1 MAGKKVLYVSGSFGL
16 GHIVRDLAIAKE
28 LRRQAPDVEVS
39 WLAPHPASM
48 LIKEAGEQLH
58 PEAAMIADD
67 NVPAEDAAKS
77 GFKLNLIS
85 YLTKAMGAWAQNVQ
99 AFEQVT
105 SQERFDVVIADE
117 AYEIAVA
124 LGKGQV
130 HLAAPFVMIYDFIG
144 NVAMNWRPMEL
155 LGTYMWNREW
165 AGIRKQFSGG
175 KDLAL
180 FVGELEDVPDTSLG
194 PFLPNR
200 RDLAQEACQ
209 FVGYILPF
217 DPADVADKGALRAEL
232 GYGEEPLI
240 VCAIGGTAVGQDLLT
255 LCAQAYP
262 MLLEQMPNLHMVLV
276 CGPRLDPED
285 LDISQEVDIRGYVPD
300 LYKHFAACDLAVVQ
314 SGNTTTLELTALGR
328 PFLYFPLDDHFEQ
341 QVHVASRLARHRA
354 GTSMT
359 YAETTP
365 RSLTDTVIA
374 SIGTKVAYAPIA
386 TDGAQRAAQVIRR
399 LL

>member
-1 MAGKKVLYVSGSFGL
+1 
-16 GHIVRDLAIAKE
+16 
-28 LRRQAPDVEVS
+28 
-39 WLAPHPASM
+39 
-48 LIKEAGEQLH
+48 
-58 PEAAMIADD
+58 MIADD
-67 NVPAEDAAKS
+67 NGPAEDAARP
-77 GFKLNLIS
+77 GFQLNLIS

-105 SQERFDVVIADE
+105 GQERFDAVVADE

-130 HLAAPFVMIYDFIG
+130 HLEAPFVMIYDFIG
-144 NVAMNWRPMEL
+144 NVAMSWNPMEL

-175 KDLAL
+175 KDVAL
-180 FVGELEDVPDTSLG
+180 FVGELEDVPDTGLG

-200 RDLAQEACQ
+200 RELARDTCQ
-209 FVGYILPF
+209 FLGYILPF
-217 DPADVADKGALRAEL
+217 DPADCADKSALRAEL
-232 GYGEEPLI
+232 GYGKEPLV
-240 VCAIGGTAVGQDLLT
+240 VCAIGGTAVGRDLLA

-285 LDISQEVDIRGYVPD
+285 LDISQEIDVRGYVPE
-300 LYKHFAACDLAVVQ
+300 LYKHFAACDLAIVQ

-328 PFLYFPLDDHFEQ
+328 PFLYFPLDGHFEQ
-341 QVHVASRLARHRA
+341 QVHVASRLARHGAGIQRA
-354 GTSMT
+354 
-359 YAETTP
+359 YAKTTP
-365 RSLTDTVIA
+365 RSLSEAVL
-374 SIGTKVAYAPIA
+374 SNIGTEAAYPPIA
-386 TDGAQRAAQVIRR
+386 TNGAERAAQIICG